1 MSQIRKRSIKAI
13 IWIYAGF
20 LLGAINTYFL
30 THKNWF
36 QTDQYGL
43 TQGLIQ
49 VGLLV
54 AAFSTFGVSS
64 YIGKFFPYYEDNLDN
79 KNNDILSVA
88 LLISLGG
95 FVLTALGVF
104 FLEPLILKKFSGNSA
119 LLVEYFYWT
128 IPFGFFIMLFMVLES
143 YSYGFHKGVIASV
156 LRETILRFYL
166 SIIILLKVFD
176 VISFHTFVLLFCFQY
191 AVITTILALY
201 LHYEGKLWISFKL
214 SRLTRK
220 FRKKIFAILILTYF
234 VIIVGTLRG
243 SIDALV
249 LASKID
255 LKAVG
260 VFGFASYMIA
270 LMQAPFRSM
279 VAITVPILS
288 RAWKEKNHKEI
299 SRIYNRSSINLLC
312 FSLLVFFCIWLN
324 YEQAILFF
332 KINSDYLGSR
342 WVFFLLGIT
351 TIIETGTGV
360 NAQIL
365 GTSTYWRF
373 ELWTSLLL
381 TALIIPLSYFLTV
394 EYGIIGPALAILI
407 SFSIYNAIRFWF
419 LWKKF
424 NLQPFTFKTIE
435 VIVGAVL
442 FYFLVN
448 TLLASMEGLLGLIL
462 RTSIFIILLILLIY
476 YRNISPDFK
485 PLLYNLI
492 QKIIPKQKTKP

>member
-1 MSQIRKRSIKAI
+1 MSEIRKRSIKAI

-20 LLGAINTYFL
+20 VLGAINTYFL

-36 QTDQYGL
+36 QTDEYGL

-54 AAFSTFGVSS
+54 AAFSTFGVTS
-64 YIGKFFPYYEDNLDN
+64 YLYKFFPYYEDNLTK
-79 KNNDILSVA
+79 KNNDLLSIA
-88 LLISLGG
+88 LLVSLVGFLLTAMG
-95 FVLTALGVF
+95 VFVL
-104 FLEPLILKKFSGNSA
+104 EPVILQKFSGRSA

-128 IPFGFFIMLFMVLES
+128 LPFGFFIMLFMVLES
-143 YSYGFHKGVIASV
+143 YSYGFHKGVVTSV
-156 LRETILRFYL
+156 LKETMLRFY
-166 SIIILLKVFD
+166 STIIILLKVFN
-176 VISFHTFVLLFCFQY
+176 VISFHTFIILFCFQY
-191 AVITTILALY
+191 AVITAILALH
-201 LHYEGKLWISFKL
+201 LHHEGKLWISFKL
-214 SRLTRK
+214 SRVTRK

-249 LASKID
+249 LAARID

-270 LMQAPFRSM
+270 LMHAPFRSM
-279 VAITVPILS
+279 LAITIPILA

-324 YEQAILFF
+324 YEQAIRFF
-332 KINSDYLGSR
+332 NINTDYLGAR
-342 WVFFLLGIT
+342 WVFFLLGVT
-351 TIIETGTGV
+351 AIIETGSGV
-360 NAQIL
+360 NAQIIA
-365 GTSTYWRF
+365 TSTYWRF

-381 TALIIPLSYFLTV
+381 TALIIPLSYYLTV
-394 EYGIIGPALAILI
+394 KYGLIGPAVANLI

-424 NLQPFTFKTIE
+424 NLQPFSFKTIE
-435 VIVGAVL
+435 VIIGAVL
-442 FYFLVN
+442 FYLVVN

-462 RTSIFIILLILLIY
+462 RTSIFGILLVALIY
-476 YRNISPDFK
+476 GRNISPDLK
-485 PLLYNLI
+485 PVLKNFFL
-492 QKIIPKQKTKP
+492 KITPKSRR

>member
-1 MSQIRKRSIKAI
+1 
-13 IWIYAGF
+13 
-20 LLGAINTYFL
+20 
-30 THKNWF
+30 
-36 QTDQYGL
+36 
-43 TQGLIQ
+43 
-49 VGLLV
+49 
-54 AAFSTFGVSS
+54 
-64 YIGKFFPYYEDNLDN
+64 
-79 KNNDILSVA
+79 
-88 LLISLGG
+88 
-95 FVLTALGVF
+95 
-104 FLEPLILKKFSGNSA
+104 
-119 LLVEYFYWT
+119 
-128 IPFGFFIMLFMVLES
+128 
-143 YSYGFHKGVIASV
+143 
-156 LRETILRFYL
+156 
-166 SIIILLKVFD
+166 
-176 VISFHTFVLLFCFQY
+176 
-191 AVITTILALY
+191 
-201 LHYEGKLWISFKL
+201 
-214 SRLTRK
+214 
-220 FRKKIFAILILTYF
+220 
-234 VIIVGTLRG
+234 
-243 SIDALV
+243 
-249 LASKID
+249 
-255 LKAVG
+255 
-260 VFGFASYMIA
+260 
-270 LMQAPFRSM
+270 
-279 VAITVPILS
+279 
-288 RAWKEKNHKEI
+288 
-299 SRIYNRSSINLLC
+299 
-312 FSLLVFFCIWLN
+312 LN

>member
-1 MSQIRKRSIKAI
+1 MSEIRKRSIKAI

-20 LLGAINTYFL
+20 VLGAINTYFL

-36 QTDQYGL
+36 QTDEYGL

-54 AAFSTFGVSS
+54 AAFSTFGVTS
-64 YIGKFFPYYEDNLDN
+64 YLYKFFPYYEDNLPN
-79 KNNDILSVA
+79 KNNDLLSIA
-88 LLISLGG
+88 LLVSLVG
-95 FVLTALGVF
+95 FVLTAIGVF
-104 FLEPLILKKFSGNSA
+104 VLEPVILQKFSGNSA

-128 IPFGFFIMLFMVLES
+128 LPFGFFIMLFMVLES
-143 YSYGFHKGVIASV
+143 YSYGFHKGVVTSV
-156 LRETILRFYL
+156 LKETILRFY
-166 SIIILLKVFD
+166 STIIILLKVFN
-176 VISFHTFVLLFCFQY
+176 VISFHTFIILFCFQY
-191 AVITTILALY
+191 AVITAILALH

-214 SRLTRK
+214 SRVTRK

-249 LASKID
+249 LAARID

-270 LMQAPFRSM
+270 LMHAPFRSM
-279 VAITVPILS
+279 LAITIPILA

-324 YEQAILFF
+324 YEQAIRFF
-332 KINSDYLGSR
+332 NINPDYLAAR
-342 WVFFLLGIT
+342 WVFFLLGVT
-351 TIIETGTGV
+351 AIIETGTGV
-360 NAQIL
+360 NAQII
-365 GTSTYWRF
+365 GTSSYWRF

-394 EYGIIGPALAILI
+394 KYGLVGPAVANLI

-442 FYFLVN
+442 FYFIVN
-448 TLLASMEGLLGLIL
+448 ALLASMEGLLGLIL
-462 RTSIFIILLILLIY
+462 RTSIFAVLMVALIY
-476 YRNISPDFK
+476 GRNISPDFK
-485 PLLYNLI
+485 PVLKNLLL
-492 QKIIPKQKTKP
+492 KITPKSRR

>member
-20 LLGAINTYFL
+20 VLGAINTYFL

-36 QTDQYGL
+36 QTDEYGL

-54 AAFSTFGVSS
+54 AAFSTFGVTS
-64 YIGKFFPYYEDNLDN
+64 YLYKFFPYYEDNLTK

-88 LLISLGG
+88 LMVSLVG
-95 FVLTALGVF
+95 FILTAIGVF
-104 FLEPLILKKFSGNSA
+104 FLEPLILQKFSGNSA

-128 IPFGFFIMLFMVLES
+128 LPFGFFIMLFMVLEA
-143 YSYGFHKGVIASV
+143 YSYGFHKGVVASV
-156 LRETILRFYL
+156 LKETMLRFY
-166 SIIILLKVFD
+166 SMIIILLKVFN
-176 VISFHTFVLLFCFQY
+176 VISFHTFIILFCFQY
-191 AVITTILALY
+191 AVITIILALH
-201 LHYEGKLWISFKL
+201 LHYEGKLWISFTL
-214 SRLTRK
+214 SRVTRK

-249 LASKID
+249 LAARID

-270 LMQAPFRSM
+270 LMHAPFRSM
-279 VAITVPILS
+279 LAITIPILA

-299 SRIYNRSSINLLC
+299 SRIYKRSSINLLC

-324 YEQAILFF
+324 YNQAIRFF
-332 KINSDYLGSR
+332 NINLDYLGAR
-342 WVFFLLGIT
+342 WVFFLLGVT
-351 TIIETGTGV
+351 AIIETGTGV
-360 NAQIL
+360 NAQII

-381 TALIIPLSYFLTV
+381 TALIIPLSYYLTV
-394 EYGIIGPALAILI
+394 KYGLIGPAVANLI

-424 NLQPFTFKTIE
+424 NLQPFSFKTIE
-435 VIVGAVL
+435 VIIGAVL
-442 FYFLVN
+442 SYLIVN
-448 TLLASMEGLLGLIL
+448 TLLAGMEGLLGLIL
-462 RTSIFIILLILLIY
+462 RTSIFAILLVALIY
-476 YRNISPDFK
+476 VRNISPDFK
-485 PLLYNLI
+485 PVLKNLLL
-492 QKIIPKQKTKP
+492 KITPKSRR

>member
-20 LLGAINTYFL
+20 VLGAINTYFL

-36 QTDQYGL
+36 QTDEYGL

-54 AAFSTFGVSS
+54 AAFSTFGVTS
-64 YIGKFFPYYEDNLDN
+64 YLYKFFPYYEDNLTK
-79 KNNDILSVA
+79 KNNDLLSIA
-88 LLISLGG
+88 LLVSIVGFLLTAIGV
-95 FVLTALGVF
+95 FVL
-104 FLEPLILKKFSGNSA
+104 EPIILQKFSGRSA

-128 IPFGFFIMLFMVLES
+128 LPFGFFIMLFMVLET
-143 YSYGFHKGVIASV
+143 YAYGFHKGVITSI
-156 LRETILRFYL
+156 LKETMLRFY
-166 SIIILLKVFD
+166 STIIILLKVFN
-176 VISFHTFVLLFCFQY
+176 VISFHTFIILFCFQY
-191 AVITTILALY
+191 AVICAILVLH
-201 LHYEGKLWISFKL
+201 LHYEGKLWISFRL
-214 SRLTRK
+214 SRVTRK

-249 LASKID
+249 LAARID

-270 LMQAPFRSM
+270 LMHGPFRSM
-279 VAITVPILS
+279 HAITVPIIA

-299 SRIYNRSSINLLC
+299 SRIYERSSINLLC
-312 FSLLVFFCIWLN
+312 FSMLVFFCIWLN
-324 YEQAILFF
+324 YEQAIRFF
-332 KINSDYLGSR
+332 NINLDYLGAR
-342 WVFFLLGIT
+342 WVFFLLGVT
-351 TIIETGTGV
+351 AIIETGTGV
-360 NAQIL
+360 NGQII

-381 TALIIPLSYFLTV
+381 TALIIPLSYYLTV
-394 EYGIIGPALAILI
+394 KYGLVGPAVANLI

-424 NLQPFTFKTIE
+424 NLQPFSFKTIE
-435 VIVGAVL
+435 VIIGALL
-442 FYFLVN
+442 FYLIVN

-462 RTSIFIILLILLIY
+462 RTSIFAILLVAFIY
-476 YRNISPDFK
+476 VRNISPDFK
-485 PLLYNLI
+485 PVLRNLLLNI
-492 QKIIPKQKTKP
+492 TPKSRR

>member
-20 LLGAINTYFL
+20 VLGAINTYFL

-36 QTDQYGL
+36 QTDEYGL

-54 AAFSTFGVSS
+54 AAFSTFGVTS
-64 YIGKFFPYYEDNLDN
+64 YLYKFFPYYEDNLTK

-88 LLISLGG
+88 LLVSLVG
-95 FVLTALGVF
+95 FILTAIGVF
-104 FLEPLILKKFSGNSA
+104 FLEPLILQKFSGNSA

-128 IPFGFFIMLFMVLES
+128 LPFGFFIMLFMVLEA
-143 YSYGFHKGVIASV
+143 YSYGFHKGVVASV
-156 LRETILRFYL
+156 LKETMLRFY
-166 SIIILLKVFD
+166 STIIILLKVFN
-176 VISFHTFVLLFCFQY
+176 VISFHTFIILFCFQY
-191 AVITTILALY
+191 AVITTILALH

-214 SRLTRK
+214 SRVTRK

-249 LASKID
+249 LAARID

-270 LMQAPFRSM
+270 LMHAPFRSM
-279 VAITVPILS
+279 LAITVPILA

-324 YEQAILFF
+324 YDQAIRFF
-332 KINSDYLGSR
+332 NINLDYLGAR
-342 WVFFLLGIT
+342 WVFFLLGVT
-351 TIIETGTGV
+351 AIIETGTGV
-360 NAQIL
+360 NAQII

-381 TALIIPLSYFLTV
+381 TALIIPLSYYLTV
-394 EYGIIGPALAILI
+394 RYGLIGPAVANLI

-424 NLQPFTFKTIE
+424 NLQPFSFKTIE
-435 VIVGAVL
+435 VIIGAVL
-442 FYFLVN
+442 FYLIVN
-448 TLLASMEGLLGLIL
+448 TLLADMEGLLGLIL
-462 RTSIFIILLILLIY
+462 RTSIFSILLVAFIY
-476 YRNISPDFK
+476 VRNISPDFK
-485 PLLYNLI
+485 PVLRNLLL
-492 QKIIPKQKTKP
+492 KISPKSRR